1 MADMYSKNS
10 PYYRTNIV
18 GSYLDIANIPQIPA
32 VINDKVFEVTAQY
45 QYRPDL
51 LAYDLYGD
59 AGLWWV
65 FAIRNKDTIK
75 DPIYDLVA
83 GISIYL
89 PQPSTLNSVL
99 GS

>member
-1 MADMYSKNS
+1 MANMYSKNS

-18 GSYLDIANIPQIPA
+18 GSYLDIANLPQIPS
-32 VINDKVFEVTAQY
+32 ITNDKVFEVTAQY

-89 PQPSTLNSVL
+89 PQPATLSSVL